1 MSHVLNAQG
10 ATTVSDLNVFDLF
23 GWIEAFKQLPI
34 NLTLKEELAD
44 AIPDLIE
51 QMLMGSSTA
60 WTEWLKGKT
69 LREEE
74 IKDVFPIYEFL
85 NEGERQVLQ
94 SWLDV
99 DYRTYWKELFDY
111 YPDPEQL
118 IELFYEAGYPL
129 PVCWVQQ
136 PS

>member
-1 MSHVLNAQG
+1 MCHVLNAQG
-10 ATTVSDLNVFDLF
+10 VATVSDLSVFDLF

-51 QMLMGSSTA
+51 QMLTGTSTA
-60 WTEWLKGKT
+60 WMEWLKGKT

-85 NEGERQVLQ
+85 NEGEQQVLQ

-129 PVCWVQQ
+129 PVCWIH
-136 PS
+136 SDS